1 MFCPNWC
8 SFFLWIGCA
17 GSMSSFLYLL
27 WFQRQTH
34 VKGANKSW
42 IPKLELSYLC
52 CFFFLQNGH
61 LYGLLM
67 DHWKELQYYFWKGH
81 TKSKILHIW
90 KAYFTLEIVNKDKC
104 PKYNG
109 SSNFKTVNQNTVSTL
124 AFNFPLSTC
133 CSLIV
138 LCSV

>member
-1 MFCPNWC
+1 MTIKYFCILFQKGSKLKGRTNSDSEISHIWNVHRIFMFCPNWC

-52 CFFFLQNGH
+52 CFFGKMVIFMVYWWPIEKNCYIIFERGTQSQKFAYLEGI
-61 LYGLLM
+61 
-67 DHWKELQYYFWKGH
+67 FH
-81 TKSKILHIW
+81 TWNSKSRQMSKI
-90 KAYFTLEIVNKDKC
+90 
-104 PKYNG
+104 
-109 SSNFKTVNQNTVSTL
+109 
-124 AFNFPLSTC
+124 
-133 CSLIV
+133 
-138 LCSV
+138 